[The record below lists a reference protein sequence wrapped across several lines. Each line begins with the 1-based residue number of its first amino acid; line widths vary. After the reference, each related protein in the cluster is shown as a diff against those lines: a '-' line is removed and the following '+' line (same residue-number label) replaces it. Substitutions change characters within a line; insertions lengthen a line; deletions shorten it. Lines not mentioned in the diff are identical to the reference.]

1 MPEVEDVI
9 NMASGK
15 GPQKLNLEE
24 ESILYEEPKLDEVEN
39 PEAEIT
45 KKTELD
51 LYEQIA
57 VLGLIK
63 NLQKSLPNDEILQEQ
78 VKNFY
83 QSA

>member
-9 NMASGK
+9 NMVSGK

>member
-1 MPEVEDVI
+1 MV
-9 NMASGK
+9 SGK

-83 QSA
+83 QSAWDKHSQK